1 MTSIVSWVVD
11 PLSGL
16 RVALTELPNMVL
28 GSMGRKVEV
37 NEMELLVKL
46 LNNDEMKEV
55 IEIGFD
61 ERMWEVGKKVDKMLR
76 K

>member
-1 MTSIVSWVVD
+1 M
-11 PLSGL
+11 
-16 RVALTELPNMVL
+16 
-28 GSMGRKVEV
+28 